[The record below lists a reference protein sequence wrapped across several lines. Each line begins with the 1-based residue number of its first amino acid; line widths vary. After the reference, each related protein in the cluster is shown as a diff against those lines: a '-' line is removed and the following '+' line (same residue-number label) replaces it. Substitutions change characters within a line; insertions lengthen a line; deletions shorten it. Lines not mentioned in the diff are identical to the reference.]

1 MELTISSLKL
11 GRAFTFFC
19 ACDGDRDAYVYVDV
33 NGQPGTLG
41 RQICSG
47 GRLMGSTLRATEA
60 SFESTCRN
68 WMRQHAQHP
77 DEVAYG
83 ASLSEVRMRRG
94 TRTVSI
100 RLTPLQHEKLLR
112 LGGSAWV
119 ARKIDEEEEPF

>member
-77 DEVAYG
+77 DEV
-83 ASLSEVRMRRG
+83 RMRRG